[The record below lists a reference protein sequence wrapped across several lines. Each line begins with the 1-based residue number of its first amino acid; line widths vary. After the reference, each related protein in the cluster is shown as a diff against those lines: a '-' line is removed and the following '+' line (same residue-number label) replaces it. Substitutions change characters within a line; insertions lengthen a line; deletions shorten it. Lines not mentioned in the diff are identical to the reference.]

1 MSAAYL
7 VNVRMEAAKKML
19 RETNEI
25 ILAIADSVGYKDSR
39 YFSQLFV
46 KTIGI
51 KPALYRKL
59 HS

>member
-1 MSAAYL
+1 
-7 VNVRMEAAKKML
+7 ML

-25 ILAIADSVGYKDSR
+25 ISAIADSVGYKDSR